1 MNVSGVSIGVWLS
14 EMEHSLAWLAPQD
27 CCRVLS
33 LLQGCM
39 HHPYISVVDVSLLRT
54 LKWWFIKLAGM
65 LSFSIK
71 FDRIFQNLWSFSAI
85 HSWLSTG
92 ILGPVRMLCRNYG
105 KVFNMHFYLWQC
117 QVPPTVW
124 LGWGFRKYF
133 WASFNFH
140 ARFPNCFWNHIVYSV
155 LRAISPY
162 LYYHTT
168 QTHREGTVVRE
179 KLLQTLNAY
188 VFSLIN

>member
-1 MNVSGVSIGVWLS
+1 MNIGVWLS
-14 EMEHSLAWLAPQD
+14 EMEHSLFWLTSQD

-33 LLQGCM
+33 PLQSCM
-39 HHPYISVVDVSLLRT
+39 HHPYISVVDVPLLRA

-71 FDRIFQNLWSFSAI
+71 LDRIVQNLWSFSVI
-85 HSWLSTG
+85 HSWLSAG
-92 ILGPVRMLCRNYG
+92 ILGPVRILCGNYG

-140 ARFPNCFWNHIVYSV
+140 ALFPNCFWNHIVYSV
-155 LRAISPY
+155 LS
-162 LYYHTT
+162 
-168 QTHREGTVVRE
+168 VV
-179 KLLQTLNAY
+179 
-188 VFSLIN
+188 